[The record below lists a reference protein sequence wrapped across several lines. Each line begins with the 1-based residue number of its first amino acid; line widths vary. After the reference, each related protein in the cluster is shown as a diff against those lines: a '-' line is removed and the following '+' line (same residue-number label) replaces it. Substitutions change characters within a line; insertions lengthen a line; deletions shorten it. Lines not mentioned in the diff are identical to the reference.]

1 MAEVQTQLAS
11 LSIATDPRPFD
22 PPSTTAPLAPQ
33 NPPAPGTRSRLA
45 ADTYSPVNQN
55 GSFEFDRVIKS
66 GYVQKRTQKTKV
78 ELGPPF
84 AGTHATA
91 FNADL
96 ELQTW
101 RTIYLVLRPNAL
113 STYKSDKEEK
123 LRRKIY
129 LSDLTAVTLLK
140 DPKGKKQNVFGLF
153 SPSKNYHFQAPTLKD
168 AQEWVELIR
177 RDARIEE
184 EEEEMFLASP
194 AVRRSSFFP
203 GGPAGQTAIS
213 GPHPAATSPDRF
225 LSSSPEPPEPP
236 IRSIVKPSTRRPSQL
251 ESSGLSGAELAS
263 HSDFSDSDAH
273 RIPGASFESLA
284 VPQLSTSPGR
294 SRPSLGGRTSGTTPQ
309 EAAADPDRVIW
320 QGWMWFHRSKG
331 GVRQWKKTWAVL
343 RPRNLILYKDEV
355 ESSVLFVLYM
365 SSIVN
370 VVETDPKSRTKRHCL
385 QIITDEKGYRFC
397 THDEEG
403 LVQCLGAFKSLLAKR
418 RELEAKAGT
427 AAPLAAAVAAPVNAA
442 PATIPETPP
451 A

>member
-1 MAEVQTQLAS
+1 MHEAPAG
-11 LSIATDPRPFD
+11 AFD
-22 PPSTTAPLAPQ
+22 
-33 NPPAPGTRSRLA
+33 
-45 ADTYSPVNQN
+45 
-55 GSFEFDRVIKS
+55 
-66 GYVQKRTQKTKV
+66 
-78 ELGPPF
+78 
-84 AGTHATA
+84 
-91 FNADL
+91 ADL

-113 STYKSDKEEK
+113 STYKTDKEEK

-203 GGPAGQTAIS
+203 GQPAVPGPSTT
-213 GPHPAATSPDRF
+213 ATSPDRF

-236 IRSIVKPSTRRPSQL
+236 IRSIAKHSTRRPSQI

-294 SRPSLGGRTSGTTPQ
+294 SRPSLGGVARTSGTTPQ
-309 EAAADPDRVIW
+309 DAADPDRVIW

-397 THDEEG
+397 THDEEA

-418 RELEAKAGT
+418 RELEAKA
-427 AAPLAAAVAAPVNAA
+427 APAAAAAAAPVNTA
-442 PATIPETPP
+442 PATIPEASAT